1 MSQRQGREIEQGI
14 PRARIYIE
22 IGELSSKQRGA
33 VLGLLKDMG
42 FTPAE
47 ISEVVVRLPEEV
59 REDRPPARRGKRE

>member
-1 MSQRQGREIEQGI
+1 MSQRTGQESEGGI

-22 IGELSSKQRGA
+22 LGELSSKQRGA

-47 ISEVVVRLPEEV
+47 ISEVVVRLPEEA
-59 REDRPPARRGKRE
+59 RQSQPEARRGKRE